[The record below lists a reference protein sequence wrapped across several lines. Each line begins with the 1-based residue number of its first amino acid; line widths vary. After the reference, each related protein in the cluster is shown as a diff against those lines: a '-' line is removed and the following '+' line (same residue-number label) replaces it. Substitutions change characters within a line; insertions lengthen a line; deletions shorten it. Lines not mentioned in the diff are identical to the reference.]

1 MTPQVVVATRFSC
14 SPQLD
19 ITHTMNSETQ
29 MKPRQYTLNTGKT
42 RITLQAGQTNIHKAA
57 PGETY
62 RVLKRQGENDQEKL
76 ADDVVAS
83 RHGQDLQLDYADGT
97 SLTLQDWFTQSD
109 TSVTLP
115 ADGTSTQ
122 VMTPASTEGAAL
134 ADGSH
139 VFYAHGSPDALAS
152 MTSGHPGL
160 DHILSGLQNGTAG
173 SGHPI
178 TYLPQSHSYAG
189 YLAGALGLGG
199 VVGVAV
205 ASGHSGG
212 DNGGKHDNG
221 GGEPA
226 VENAVQLNF
235 VGGPALS
242 SNDLNV
248 EIYQAD
254 GKTLI
259 GTGTLGPNGSVTVSA
274 GSYSGVV
281 IVKLV
286 NSGGA
291 TDYLDEATGAGK
303 DLSAQLWS
311 MGVISGDNST
321 LVLNINVLTTLAYT
335 KAQEAMGGTPDS
347 PATLNATQVV
357 DTSAAI
363 SNLLGVDD
371 ILNTTVVATNGG
383 SYDATDGLSAGEKYG
398 LLLAAFSG
406 AEANAGAS
414 TQTILDTVTAG
425 ITLGSSSSLSD
436 GVQSLLIK
444 GAAAATDTSSGL
456 SLIIDTHAPVFSSS
470 STASVDENIG
480 AGQVVWTA
488 VATDPSPFTY
498 SLSTTGDSALF
509 SINAATGAV
518 TLIGNP
524 DFESKASYSFTVV
537 ATDAAGNASSQAVTL
552 AVNNLDEVAPTITSG
567 TTATAIDE
575 NSGAGQVIYTATATD
590 TADIS
595 GGVTFSLQP
604 GSDAGLTIDPV
615 TGAVTL
621 TGNPDFENKAS
632 YSFTVV
638 ATDAAGNHSSQAVTL
653 GINNLDE
660 VAPVITSGT
669 TATAINE
676 NSGAGQVIYTA
687 TATDTADISGGVT
700 FSLKAGSDA
709 GLTIDP
715 ITGAVTLTGNPDFE
729 SKASYS
735 FTVVATDAA
744 GNHSSQAVTLAVNN
758 LDEVAPVIT
767 SGTIATAIDE
777 NSGAGQIVYTA
788 TATDNADISGGV
800 TFSLKAGSDAGLTIN
815 PVTGAV
821 TLTGNPD
828 FENKASY
835 SFTVVATDAAGNHS
849 SQAVT
854 LGINNLDEVAPVITS
869 GTTAAAIDENS
880 GAGQVIY
887 TATATDNADISG
899 GVTFSLLPGSDA
911 GLIIDPV
918 TGAVTLTGNP
928 DFENKASYSFTVV
941 ATDAAGNHSS
951 QAVTLGINNLDEVAP
966 TITSGTTATA
976 IDENS
981 GAGQVIYT
989 ATATDTADISGGVTF
1004 SLKAGSD
1011 AGLIIDPVTGAVTL
1025 TGNPDFENKASYS
1038 FTVVATDAAGNHSS
1052 QAVTLGINNLDEV
1065 APTITSGTTAT
1076 AIDENSG
1083 AGQVIYTATATD
1095 TADISGGV
1103 TFSLKAGS
1111 DAGLTIDPVTGAVTL
1126 TGNPDFESKASYSF
1140 TVVATDA
1147 AGNASS
1153 QAVTLAVNNLDEV
1166 APTITSGT
1174 TATAINENSGAGQ
1187 VIYTATVTD
1196 NADISGG
1203 VTFSL
1208 QSGSD
1213 AGLTIDPVTG
1223 AVTLTGNPDFESKAS
1238 YSFTVVAT
1246 DAAGNHSSQAV
1257 TLAVNNLDEVAPV
1270 ITSGTIATAID
1281 ENSGAGQVIYT
1292 ATATDNADISGGVTF
1307 SLKAGSDAGLT
1318 IDPITGAVTLTG
1330 NPDFESKASY
1340 SFTVVAT
1347 DAAGNHSSQAVTLG
1361 INNLDEV
1368 APTITSGTTAAA
1380 INENSGAGQVIYT
1393 DTADVSGGVTFSLQ
1407 PGSDAGLTIDPITG
1421 AVTLS
1426 GNPDFESKASY
1437 SFTVVATDAA
1447 GNHSSQAVTLGINNL
1462 DEVAP
1467 VITSGTIAT
1476 AIDENSGAGQIVY
1489 TATVTDNA
1497 DISGGVTFSLKAG
1510 SDAGL
1515 TINPVTG
1522 AVTLTGNPDFEN
1534 KASYSFTV
1542 VATDAAGNHSS
1553 QAVTLAVNNLDEVAP
1568 AITSGTT
1575 ATAINENSGAGQ
1587 IVYTATA
1594 TDTADISGGVTFSL
1608 KAGSDAGLTID
1619 PVTGAVT
1626 LTGNPDFENKAS
1638 YSFTVVATDAAGNH
1652 SSQAVTLG
1660 INNLD
1665 EVAPTITSG
1674 TTATAINENSG
1685 AGQVI
1690 YTATVTDNADISG
1703 GVTFSLKAGSDAGL
1717 TINPVTGAV
1726 TLTGNPD
1733 FERQASYSFTVVAT
1747 DAAGNH
1753 SSQAVTLE
1761 INNLDEVAPTITS
1774 GTTAAAIDEN
1784 SGAGQVIYTATATDN
1799 ADISG
1804 GVTFSL
1810 QAGSDAGLTI
1820 DPVTGAVTLTGNPD
1834 FENKASYSFT
1844 VVATDAAGNHSSQ
1857 AVTLGINN
1865 LDEVAPTIT
1874 SGTTATAI
1882 NENSGAG
1889 QIVYTATATDTADIS
1904 GGVTFSLQPGSD
1916 AGLTIDPV
1924 TGAVTLTGNPDFENK
1939 ASYSFTVVATDAA
1952 GNHSSQAV
1960 TLGINN
1966 FDEVAPSFT
1975 TGNSS
1980 DSYAS
1985 ATVNVAENT
1994 AASTAIYTAQAND
2007 NDAADG
2013 GEHVTYSLADE
2024 NGAADAQYFSIDAVT
2039 GAVTF
2044 KSSPDYEGA
2053 HAPAYTFAVV
2063 ATDAA
2068 GHTTRQTVT
2077 VNVTDV
2083 DEIAPT
2089 VTLDGSS
2096 TGPVMLNTAPLN
2108 TYLNGYDTTALGDGT
2123 FLVTWASNN
2132 NGNLGIYA
2140 QRLSAQGVAM
2150 GDPVQLASGATYT
2163 VMSSSDSILSVT
2175 ALNDA
2180 GAYAVAWIGKD
2191 GTSSYSSIFA
2201 QSFNADG
2208 TPLSA
2213 AAQLD
2218 GVASAH
2224 DLAPQIATL
2233 ADGGYIVSWS
2243 INSGGIYV
2251 QRFDDTGVAVGNT
2264 VPLAVSGSSGNASPQ
2279 VTVLDNGSY
2288 VVTWQGYTTGDYH
2301 IYVQQFDATG
2311 NGTTPVMLDA
2321 TTGTSNSYENLP
2333 QITALANGGYV
2344 VTWSGYNYSGS
2355 NYNNST
2361 YVQQFDATG
2370 SRVGGIVVLDG
2381 SSNAN
2386 NGGSYTYP
2394 YVAALADGGY
2404 AITWMEYDNTNGY
2417 YNYKVYV
2424 QQFSAGGSK
2433 VGATVQLDAPHN
2445 STSNDRDQFPRIT
2458 ALGDGG
2464 YAVTWM
2470 SIGSSNWDIYVQ
2482 KFNASGVAVGDM
2494 VRLEASG
2501 GASDLYP
2508 QVTAVGA
2515 DGEYMVTWYGY
2526 SPGSGISGYHLYVQK
2541 FNADGST
2548 YDNLVV
2554 LNHAGQATVQ
2564 STETGTVYLV
2574 NDNVVVSQLSDIT
2587 GAASDQWASTAV
2599 IANTSASISAANLAD
2614 GTYHAWA
2621 VDAAGNLSVISG
2633 RSVVVDNTVPVFTSA
2648 TTAADITDSTVAG
2661 DTVYTAA
2668 ATDAHGVTYSLNDTQ
2683 HFRINASTG
2692 VVTLISS
2699 PDQASGAQFI
2709 VTATDAAGNQTTQ
2722 TVTYNVVDTTPPGVM
2737 LVSDADGVENSG
2749 EMVIVQSSEAGTVYL
2764 VSDSVTV
2771 TDLNSLTNAAD
2782 NLVNSV
2788 AVAANVGTVLA
2799 LNGLA
2804 EGTYHAYAVDAS
2816 GNVSAISGSSVTVDN
2831 TAPVLTSSTPQD
2843 NGGSIATGANLTLTF
2858 SEDVLAGSGHITL
2871 VNESDS
2877 SQNKVIDITDSS
2889 QVSISGNT
2897 VTIDPTTDLAAG
2909 ANYHVQI
2916 DSTALH
2922 DTAGNDYAGISSSA
2936 GLNFTTVS
2944 ASTVDPSIVVFD
2956 LTTGQSSDHNGRVFD
2971 ANTAYTIYIQVNS
2984 SYNSTLAGLDSNEM
2998 WSGAQNLGAD
3008 DKIVLVGTGSDVQG
3022 RYGDPVMTMR
3032 HGGNSVNWLAGFS
3045 ISFSSYNVAG
3055 VDASG
3060 KFSRDGNNVDLWNG
3074 TWTVNPNEDN
3084 GFAQAYL
3091 KEMPAGVLTSQGL
3104 AMP

>member
-1 MTPQVVVATRFSC
+1 
-14 SPQLD
+14 
-19 ITHTMNSETQ
+19 

-254 GKTLI
+254 GKTLL

-291 TDYLDEATGAGK
+291 ADYLDEATGAGK

-347 PATLNATQVV
+347 PATLNPTQVV

-498 SLSTTGDSALF
+498 SLSTIGDGALF
-509 SINAATGAV
+509 SINA
-518 TLIGNP
+518 
-524 DFESKASYSFTVV
+524 S
-537 ATDAAGNASSQAVTL
+537 
-552 AVNNLDEVAPTITSG
+552 
-567 TTATAIDE
+567 
-575 NSGAGQVIYTATATD
+575 
-590 TADIS
+590 
-595 GGVTFSLQP
+595 
-604 GSDAGLTIDPV
+604 
-615 TGAVTL
+615 
-621 TGNPDFENKAS
+621 
-632 YSFTVV
+632 
-638 ATDAAGNHSSQAVTL
+638 
-653 GINNLDE
+653 
-660 VAPVITSGT
+660 
-669 TATAINE
+669 
-676 NSGAGQVIYTA
+676 
-687 TATDTADISGGVT
+687 
-700 FSLKAGSDA
+700 
-709 GLTIDP
+709 
-715 ITGAVTLTGNPDFE
+715 
-729 SKASYS
+729 
-735 FTVVATDAA
+735 
-744 GNHSSQAVTLAVNN
+744 
-758 LDEVAPVIT
+758 
-767 SGTIATAIDE
+767 
-777 NSGAGQIVYTA
+777 
-788 TATDNADISGGV
+788 
-800 TFSLKAGSDAGLTIN
+800 
-815 PVTGAV
+815 
-821 TLTGNPD
+821 
-828 FENKASY
+828 
-835 SFTVVATDAAGNHS
+835 
-849 SQAVT
+849 
-854 LGINNLDEVAPVITS
+854 
-869 GTTAAAIDENS
+869 
-880 GAGQVIY
+880 
-887 TATATDNADISG
+887 
-899 GVTFSLLPGSDA
+899 
-911 GLIIDPV
+911 
-918 TGAVTLTGNP
+918 
-928 DFENKASYSFTVV
+928 
-941 ATDAAGNHSS
+941 
-951 QAVTLGINNLDEVAP
+951 
-966 TITSGTTATA
+966 
-976 IDENS
+976 
-981 GAGQVIYT
+981 
-989 ATATDTADISGGVTF
+989 
-1004 SLKAGSD
+1004 
-1011 AGLIIDPVTGAVTL
+1011 
-1025 TGNPDFENKASYS
+1025 
-1038 FTVVATDAAGNHSS
+1038 
-1052 QAVTLGINNLDEV
+1052 
-1065 APTITSGTTAT
+1065 
-1076 AIDENSG
+1076 
-1083 AGQVIYTATATD
+1083 
-1095 TADISGGV
+1095 
-1103 TFSLKAGS
+1103 
-1111 DAGLTIDPVTGAVTL
+1111 TGAVTL

-1174 TATAINENSGAGQ
+1174 
-1187 VIYTATVTD
+1187 
-1196 NADISGG
+1196 
-1203 VTFSL
+1203 
-1208 QSGSD
+1208 
-1213 AGLTIDPVTG
+1213 
-1223 AVTLTGNPDFESKAS
+1223 
-1238 YSFTVVAT
+1238 
-1246 DAAGNHSSQAV
+1246 
-1257 TLAVNNLDEVAPV
+1257 
-1270 ITSGTIATAID
+1270 IATAID

-1318 IDPITGAVTLTG
+1318 ID
-1330 NPDFESKASY
+1330 
-1340 SFTVVAT
+1340 
-1347 DAAGNHSSQAVTLG
+1347 
-1361 INNLDEV
+1361 
-1368 APTITSGTTAAA
+1368 
-1380 INENSGAGQVIYT
+1380 
-1393 DTADVSGGVTFSLQ
+1393 
-1407 PGSDAGLTIDPITG
+1407 
-1421 AVTLS
+1421 
-1426 GNPDFESKASY
+1426 
-1437 SFTVVATDAA
+1437 
-1447 GNHSSQAVTLGINNL
+1447 
-1462 DEVAP
+1462 
-1467 VITSGTIAT
+1467 
-1476 AIDENSGAGQIVY
+1476 
-1489 TATVTDNA
+1489 
-1497 DISGGVTFSLKAG
+1497 
-1510 SDAGL
+1510 
-1515 TINPVTG
+1515 PVTG

-1608 KAGSDAGLTID
+1608 K
-1619 PVTGAVT
+1619 
-1626 LTGNPDFENKAS
+1626 
-1638 YSFTVVATDAAGNH
+1638 
-1652 SSQAVTLG
+1652 
-1660 INNLD
+1660 
-1665 EVAPTITSG
+1665 
-1674 TTATAINENSG
+1674 
-1685 AGQVI
+1685 
-1690 YTATVTDNADISG
+1690 
-1703 GVTFSLKAGSDAGL
+1703 
-1717 TINPVTGAV
+1717 
-1726 TLTGNPD
+1726 
-1733 FERQASYSFTVVAT
+1733 
-1747 DAAGNH
+1747 
-1753 SSQAVTLE
+1753 
-1761 INNLDEVAPTITS
+1761 
-1774 GTTAAAIDEN
+1774 
-1784 SGAGQVIYTATATDN
+1784 
-1799 ADISG
+1799 
-1804 GVTFSL
+1804 
-1810 QAGSDAGLTI
+1810 
-1820 DPVTGAVTLTGNPD
+1820 
-1834 FENKASYSFT
+1834 
-1844 VVATDAAGNHSSQ
+1844 
-1857 AVTLGINN
+1857 
-1865 LDEVAPTIT
+1865 
-1874 SGTTATAI
+1874 
-1882 NENSGAG
+1882 
-1889 QIVYTATATDTADIS
+1889 
-1904 GGVTFSLQPGSD
+1904 PGSD

-2140 QRLSAQGVAM
+2140 QRLSAQGVTM

-2191 GTSSYSSIFA
+2191 STSSYSSIFA

-2526 SPGSGISGYHLYVQK
+2526 SPGSGVSGYHLYVQK

-2574 NDNVVVSQLSDIT
+2574 NDNVMVSQLSDIT

-2599 IANTSASISAANLAD
+2599 IANTSATISAANLAD

-2699 PDQASGAQFI
+2699 PGQASGAQFI

-2799 LNGLA
+2799 LSGLA

-2871 VNESDS
+2871 VNESDN

-2922 DTAGNDYAGISSSA
+2922 DTAGNDYAGISSST

>member
-291 TDYLDEATGAGK
+291 ADYLDEATGAGK

-363 SNLLGVDD
+363 SNLFGVDD

-425 ITLGSSSSLSD
+425 ITLGSGNSLSD

-480 AGQVVWTA
+480 SGQVVWTA
-488 VATDPSPFTY
+488 VATDPSPLTY
-498 SLSTTGDSALF
+498 SLSNTGDSALF
-509 SINAATGAV
+509 SINASTGAV
-518 TLIGNP
+518 TLTGNP
-524 DFESKASYSFTVV
+524 DFENKASYSFTVV

-567 TTATAIDE
+567 TTATAINENSGAGQVIYTATATDTADISGSVTFSLQPGSDAGLTIDPVTGAVTLTGNPDFESKASYSFTVVATDAAGNHSSQAVTLGINNLDEVAPVITSGTTATAINENSGAGQVIYTATATDNADISGGVTFSLQPGSDAGLTIDPVTGAVILTGNPDFESKASYSFTVVATDAAGNASSQAVTLGINNLDEVAPTITSGTIATAIDE

-595 GGVTFSLQP
+595 GGVTFSLKA
-604 GSDAGLTIDPV
+604 GSDTGLTIDPI

-653 GINNLDE
+653 AVNNLDE
-660 VAPVITSGT
+660 VAPTITSGT

-744 GNHSSQAVTLAVNN
+744 GNHSSQAVTLGINN
-758 LDEVAPVIT
+758 LDEVAPTIT
-767 SGTIATAIDE
+767 SGTIATAINE
-777 NSGAGQIVYTA
+777 NSGAGQVIYTA

-800 TFSLKAGSDAGLTIN
+800 NFSLQPGSDAGLTID
-815 PVTGAV
+815 PITGAV
-821 TLTGNPD
+821 TLSGNPD

-854 LGINNLDEVAPVITS
+854 LAVNNLDEVAPTITS
-869 GTTAAAIDENS
+869 GTIATAINENS

-887 TATATDNADISG
+887 TATATDTADISG
-899 GVTFSLLPGSDA
+899 GVTFSLQAGSDA
-911 GLIIDPV
+911 GLTINPV

-928 DFENKASYSFTVV
+928 DFESKARYSFTVV

-989 ATATDTADISGGVTF
+989 ATATDTADISGGVIF
-1004 SLKAGSD
+1004 SLQPGSD
-1011 AGLIIDPVTGAVTL
+1011 AGLTIDPVTGAVIL
-1025 TGNPDFENKASYS
+1025 SGNPDFESKAIYS

-1065 APTITSGTTAT
+1065 APTITSGTIAT

-1095 TADISGGV
+1095 T
-1103 TFSLKAGS
+1103 
-1111 DAGLTIDPVTGAVTL
+1111 
-1126 TGNPDFESKASYSF
+1126 
-1140 TVVATDA
+1140 
-1147 AGNASS
+1147 
-1153 QAVTLAVNNLDEV
+1153 
-1166 APTITSGT
+1166 
-1174 TATAINENSGAGQ
+1174 
-1187 VIYTATVTD
+1187 
-1196 NADISGG
+1196 
-1203 VTFSL
+1203 
-1208 QSGSD
+1208 
-1213 AGLTIDPVTG
+1213 
-1223 AVTLTGNPDFESKAS
+1223 
-1238 YSFTVVAT
+1238 
-1246 DAAGNHSSQAV
+1246 
-1257 TLAVNNLDEVAPV
+1257 
-1270 ITSGTIATAID
+1270 
-1281 ENSGAGQVIYT
+1281 
-1292 ATATDNADISGGVTF
+1292 ADISGGVTF

-1368 APTITSGTTAAA
+1368 APTITSGT
-1380 INENSGAGQVIYT
+1380 
-1393 DTADVSGGVTFSLQ
+1393 
-1407 PGSDAGLTIDPITG
+1407 
-1421 AVTLS
+1421 
-1426 GNPDFESKASY
+1426 
-1437 SFTVVATDAA
+1437 
-1447 GNHSSQAVTLGINNL
+1447 
-1462 DEVAP
+1462 
-1467 VITSGTIAT
+1467 IAT

-1489 TATVTDNA
+1489 TATATDNA
-1497 DISGGVTFSLKAG
+1497 DISGGVTFSLQPG

-1515 TINPVTG
+1515 TINPITG

-1553 QAVTLAVNNLDEVAP
+1553 QAVTLGINNLDEVAP
-1568 AITSGTT
+1568 TITSGTI
-1575 ATAINENSGAGQ
+1575 ATAIDENSGAGQ
-1587 IVYTATA
+1587 VIYTATA

-1608 KAGSDAGLTID
+1608 KAGSDTGLTID
-1619 PVTGAVT
+1619 PITGAVT

-1674 TTATAINENSG
+1674 TTATAI
-1685 AGQVI
+1685 
-1690 YTATVTDNADISG
+1690 
-1703 GVTFSLKAGSDAGL
+1703 
-1717 TINPVTGAV
+1717 
-1726 TLTGNPD
+1726 
-1733 FERQASYSFTVVAT
+1733 
-1747 DAAGNH
+1747 
-1753 SSQAVTLE
+1753 
-1761 INNLDEVAPTITS
+1761 
-1774 GTTAAAIDEN
+1774 DEN
-1784 SGAGQVIYTATATDN
+1784 SGAGQIVYTATATDN

-1810 QAGSDAGLTI
+1810 QPGSDAGLTI
-1820 DPVTGAVTLTGNPD
+1820 NPITGAVTLTGNPD

-1874 SGTTATAI
+1874 SGTIATAI
-1882 NENSGAG
+1882 DENSGAG
-1889 QIVYTATATDTADIS
+1889 QVIYTATATDTADIS
-1904 GGVTFSLQPGSD
+1904 GGVTFSLKAGSD
-1916 AGLTIDPV
+1916 TGLTIDPI

-2132 NGNLGIYA
+2132 TGNLGIYA

-2213 AAQLD
+2213 VAQLD

-2424 QQFSAGGSK
+2424 QQFSADGSK

-2482 KFNASGVAVGDM
+2482 KFNASGVALGDM

-2526 SPGSGISGYHLYVQK
+2526 SPGSGVSGYHLYVQK

-2554 LNHAGQATVQ
+2554 LNHDGQATVQ

-2699 PDQASGAQFI
+2699 PGQASGAQFI

-2799 LNGLA
+2799 LSGLA

-2922 DTAGNDYAGISSSA
+2922 DTAGNDYAGISSST

-3091 KEMPAGVLTSQGL
+3091 QAMPAGVLTSQGL

>member
-1 MTPQVVVATRFSC
+1 
-14 SPQLD
+14 
-19 ITHTMNSETQ
+19 MNSETQ

-291 TDYLDEATGAGK
+291 ADYLDEATGAGK

-363 SNLLGVDD
+363 SNLFGVDD

-425 ITLGSSSSLSD
+425 ITLGSGNSLSD

-480 AGQVVWTA
+480 SGQVVWTA
-488 VATDPSPFTY
+488 VATDPSPLTY
-498 SLSTTGDSALF
+498 SLSNTGDSALF
-509 SINAATGAV
+509 SINASTGAV
-518 TLIGNP
+518 TLTGNP
-524 DFESKASYSFTVV
+524 DFENKASYSFTVV

-567 TTATAIDE
+567 TTATAINENSGAGQVIYTATATDTADISGSVTFSLQPGSDAGLTIDPVTGAVTLTGNPDFESKASYSFTVVATDAAGNHSSQAVTLGINNLDEVAPVITSGTTATAINENSGAGQVIYTATATDNADISGGVTFSLQPGSDAGLTIDPVTGAVILTGNPDFESKASYSFTVVATDAAGNASSQAVTLGINNLDEVAPTITSGTIATAIDE

-595 GGVTFSLQP
+595 GGVTFSLKA
-604 GSDAGLTIDPV
+604 GSDTGLTIDPI

-653 GINNLDE
+653 AVNNLDE
-660 VAPVITSGT
+660 VAPTITSGT

-744 GNHSSQAVTLAVNN
+744 GNHSSQAVTLGINN
-758 LDEVAPVIT
+758 LDEVAPTIT
-767 SGTIATAIDE
+767 SGTIATAINE
-777 NSGAGQIVYTA
+777 NSGAGQVIYTA

-800 TFSLKAGSDAGLTIN
+800 NFSLQPGSDAGLTID
-815 PVTGAV
+815 PITGAV
-821 TLTGNPD
+821 TLSGNPD

-854 LGINNLDEVAPVITS
+854 LAVNNLDEVAPTITS
-869 GTTAAAIDENS
+869 GTIATAINENS

-887 TATATDNADISG
+887 TATATDTADISG
-899 GVTFSLLPGSDA
+899 GVTFSLQAGSDA
-911 GLIIDPV
+911 GLTINPV

-928 DFENKASYSFTVV
+928 DFESKARYSFTVV

-989 ATATDTADISGGVTF
+989 ATATDTADISGGVIF
-1004 SLKAGSD
+1004 SLQPGSD
-1011 AGLIIDPVTGAVTL
+1011 AGLTIDPVTGAVIL
-1025 TGNPDFENKASYS
+1025 SGNPDFESKAIYS

-1065 APTITSGTTAT
+1065 APTITSGTIAT

-1095 TADISGGV
+1095 T
-1103 TFSLKAGS
+1103 
-1111 DAGLTIDPVTGAVTL
+1111 
-1126 TGNPDFESKASYSF
+1126 
-1140 TVVATDA
+1140 
-1147 AGNASS
+1147 
-1153 QAVTLAVNNLDEV
+1153 
-1166 APTITSGT
+1166 
-1174 TATAINENSGAGQ
+1174 
-1187 VIYTATVTD
+1187 
-1196 NADISGG
+1196 
-1203 VTFSL
+1203 
-1208 QSGSD
+1208 
-1213 AGLTIDPVTG
+1213 
-1223 AVTLTGNPDFESKAS
+1223 
-1238 YSFTVVAT
+1238 
-1246 DAAGNHSSQAV
+1246 
-1257 TLAVNNLDEVAPV
+1257 
-1270 ITSGTIATAID
+1270 
-1281 ENSGAGQVIYT
+1281 
-1292 ATATDNADISGGVTF
+1292 ADISGGVTF

-1368 APTITSGTTAAA
+1368 APTITSGT
-1380 INENSGAGQVIYT
+1380 
-1393 DTADVSGGVTFSLQ
+1393 
-1407 PGSDAGLTIDPITG
+1407 
-1421 AVTLS
+1421 
-1426 GNPDFESKASY
+1426 
-1437 SFTVVATDAA
+1437 
-1447 GNHSSQAVTLGINNL
+1447 
-1462 DEVAP
+1462 
-1467 VITSGTIAT
+1467 IAT

-1489 TATVTDNA
+1489 TATATDNA
-1497 DISGGVTFSLKAG
+1497 DISGGVTFSLQPG

-1515 TINPVTG
+1515 TINP
-1522 AVTLTGNPDFEN
+1522 
-1534 KASYSFTV
+1534 
-1542 VATDAAGNHSS
+1542 
-1553 QAVTLAVNNLDEVAP
+1553 
-1568 AITSGTT
+1568 I
-1575 ATAINENSGAGQ
+1575 
-1587 IVYTATA
+1587 
-1594 TDTADISGGVTFSL
+1594 
-1608 KAGSDAGLTID
+1608 
-1619 PVTGAVT
+1619 TGAVT

-1674 TTATAINENSG
+1674 TIAT
-1685 AGQVI
+1685 
-1690 YTATVTDNADISG
+1690 
-1703 GVTFSLKAGSDAGL
+1703 
-1717 TINPVTGAV
+1717 
-1726 TLTGNPD
+1726 
-1733 FERQASYSFTVVAT
+1733 
-1747 DAAGNH
+1747 
-1753 SSQAVTLE
+1753 
-1761 INNLDEVAPTITS
+1761 
-1774 GTTAAAIDEN
+1774 AIDEN
-1784 SGAGQVIYTATATDN
+1784 SGAGQVIYTATATD
-1799 ADISG
+1799 
-1804 GVTFSL
+1804 
-1810 QAGSDAGLTI
+1810 
-1820 DPVTGAVTLTGNPD
+1820 
-1834 FENKASYSFT
+1834 
-1844 VVATDAAGNHSSQ
+1844 
-1857 AVTLGINN
+1857 
-1865 LDEVAPTIT
+1865 
-1874 SGTTATAI
+1874 
-1882 NENSGAG
+1882 
-1889 QIVYTATATDTADIS
+1889 TADIS
-1904 GGVTFSLQPGSD
+1904 GGVTFSLKAGSD
-1916 AGLTIDPV
+1916 TGLTIDPV

-2132 NGNLGIYA
+2132 TGNLGIYA

-2213 AAQLD
+2213 VAQLD

-2424 QQFSAGGSK
+2424 QQFSADGSK

-2482 KFNASGVAVGDM
+2482 KFNASGVALGDM

-2526 SPGSGISGYHLYVQK
+2526 SPGSGVSGYHLYVQK

-2554 LNHAGQATVQ
+2554 LNHDGQATVQ

-2699 PDQASGAQFI
+2699 PGQASGAQFI

-2799 LNGLA
+2799 LSGLA

-2922 DTAGNDYAGISSSA
+2922 DTAGNDYAGISSST

-3091 KEMPAGVLTSQGL
+3091 QAMPAGVLTSQGL

>member
-173 SGHPI
+173 SGHPM

-291 TDYLDEATGAGK
+291 ADYLDEATGAGK

-414 TQTILDTVTAG
+414 TQTILDTVIAG

-509 SINAATGAV
+509 SINASTGAV

-524 DFESKASYSFTVV
+524 DFENKASYSFTVVATDAAGNASSQAVTLGINNLDEVAPTITSGTIATAIDENSGAGQVIYTATATDTADISGGVTFSLKVGSDAGLSIDPVTGAVTLTGNPDFENKASYSFTVV

-567 TTATAIDE
+567 TTATAIDENSGAGQVIYTATATDTADISGGVTFSLKAGSDAGLTINPVTGAVTLTGNPDFESKASYSFTVVATDAAGNHSSQVVTLGINNLDEVAPTITSGTTATAINE

-653 GINNLDE
+653 AVKNLDE
-660 VAPVITSGT
+660 VAPTITSGT

-676 NSGAGQVIYTA
+676 NSGAGQIVYTA

-715 ITGAVTLTGNPDFE
+715 I
-729 SKASYS
+729 
-735 FTVVATDAA
+735 
-744 GNHSSQAVTLAVNN
+744 
-758 LDEVAPVIT
+758 
-767 SGTIATAIDE
+767 
-777 NSGAGQIVYTA
+777 
-788 TATDNADISGGV
+788 
-800 TFSLKAGSDAGLTIN
+800 
-815 PVTGAV
+815 
-821 TLTGNPD
+821 
-828 FENKASY
+828 
-835 SFTVVATDAAGNHS
+835 
-849 SQAVT
+849 
-854 LGINNLDEVAPVITS
+854 
-869 GTTAAAIDENS
+869 
-880 GAGQVIY
+880 
-887 TATATDNADISG
+887 
-899 GVTFSLLPGSDA
+899 
-911 GLIIDPV
+911 
-918 TGAVTLTGNP
+918 
-928 DFENKASYSFTVV
+928 
-941 ATDAAGNHSS
+941 
-951 QAVTLGINNLDEVAP
+951 
-966 TITSGTTATA
+966 
-976 IDENS
+976 
-981 GAGQVIYT
+981 
-989 ATATDTADISGGVTF
+989 
-1004 SLKAGSD
+1004 
-1011 AGLIIDPVTGAVTL
+1011 TGAVTL

-1187 VIYTATVTD
+1187 
-1196 NADISGG
+1196 
-1203 VTFSL
+1203 
-1208 QSGSD
+1208 
-1213 AGLTIDPVTG
+1213 
-1223 AVTLTGNPDFESKAS
+1223 
-1238 YSFTVVAT
+1238 
-1246 DAAGNHSSQAV
+1246 
-1257 TLAVNNLDEVAPV
+1257 
-1270 ITSGTIATAID
+1270 
-1281 ENSGAGQVIYT
+1281 
-1292 ATATDNADISGGVTF
+1292 
-1307 SLKAGSDAGLT
+1307 
-1318 IDPITGAVTLTG
+1318 
-1330 NPDFESKASY
+1330 
-1340 SFTVVAT
+1340 
-1347 DAAGNHSSQAVTLG
+1347 
-1361 INNLDEV
+1361 
-1368 APTITSGTTAAA
+1368 
-1380 INENSGAGQVIYT
+1380 
-1393 DTADVSGGVTFSLQ
+1393 
-1407 PGSDAGLTIDPITG
+1407 
-1421 AVTLS
+1421 
-1426 GNPDFESKASY
+1426 
-1437 SFTVVATDAA
+1437 
-1447 GNHSSQAVTLGINNL
+1447 
-1462 DEVAP
+1462 
-1467 VITSGTIAT
+1467 
-1476 AIDENSGAGQIVY
+1476 
-1489 TATVTDNA
+1489 
-1497 DISGGVTFSLKAG
+1497 
-1510 SDAGL
+1510 
-1515 TINPVTG
+1515 
-1522 AVTLTGNPDFEN
+1522 
-1534 KASYSFTV
+1534 
-1542 VATDAAGNHSS
+1542 
-1553 QAVTLAVNNLDEVAP
+1553 
-1568 AITSGTT
+1568 
-1575 ATAINENSGAGQ
+1575 

-1652 SSQAVTLG
+1652 SSQAVTLAV
-1660 INNLD
+1660 NNLD
-1665 EVAPTITSG
+1665 EVAPNITSG
-1674 TTATAINENSG
+1674 TIAT
-1685 AGQVI
+1685 
-1690 YTATVTDNADISG
+1690 
-1703 GVTFSLKAGSDAGL
+1703 
-1717 TINPVTGAV
+1717 
-1726 TLTGNPD
+1726 
-1733 FERQASYSFTVVAT
+1733 
-1747 DAAGNH
+1747 
-1753 SSQAVTLE
+1753 
-1761 INNLDEVAPTITS
+1761 
-1774 GTTAAAIDEN
+1774 AIDEN
-1784 SGAGQVIYTATATDN
+1784 SGAGQIVYTATATDN

-1804 GVTFSL
+1804 GVTF
-1810 QAGSDAGLTI
+1810 T
-1820 DPVTGAVTLTGNPD
+1820 
-1834 FENKASYSFT
+1834 
-1844 VVATDAAGNHSSQ
+1844 
-1857 AVTLGINN
+1857 
-1865 LDEVAPTIT
+1865 
-1874 SGTTATAI
+1874 
-1882 NENSGAG
+1882 
-1889 QIVYTATATDTADIS
+1889 
-1904 GGVTFSLQPGSD
+1904 LQPGSD

-1924 TGAVTLTGNPDFENK
+1924 TGAVTLTGNPDFESK

-2039 GAVTF
+2039 GAVSF

-2213 AAQLD
+2213 VAQLD

-2526 SPGSGISGYHLYVQK
+2526 SPGSGVSGYHLYVQK

-2564 STETGTVYLV
+2564 STESGTVYLV

-2599 IANTSASISAANLAD
+2599 IANTSATISAANLAD

-2699 PDQASGAQFI
+2699 PGQASGAQFI

-2799 LNGLA
+2799 LSGLA

-2922 DTAGNDYAGISSSA
+2922 DTAGNDYAGISSST

-3074 TWTVNPNEDN
+3074 SWAANPNQDN

-3091 KEMPAGVLTSQGL
+3091 QAMPAGVLTSQGL